1 MRGPVYL
8 PPPTSSEPPVT
19 IPAYSRD
26 VLAETLIRLDGAPFS
41 LDDFPFYREV
51 YQIDH
56 DQLLFKCGRQ
66 VAKSTTINNRSITN
80 SIAVP
85 HFRTLYVAP
94 TQMQS
99 QVFSTSRVDPA
110 LKYSPEIYHRYL
122 SRGAVL
128 NTQHK
133 RFNNGAEMRILY
145 ASDDADRLR
154 GISADEVDYD
164 EVQDIVLDAVVPVA
178 NECMANSRYYY
189 QVYAGTPKSMDNGI
203 EVLWQRST
211 QNEWVIRCTGC
222 NKWNAPLTTKSLGKH
237 GVICLKC
244 GKLLD
249 VRSGQWQAMNPGVR
263 LEGYHI
269 SQLILPLNSEVPRRW
284 EILLDKL
291 ETYPEAKFK
300 NEVLGVSDSIGSR
313 MLSRADLERCCR
325 DYSLKEHPSIADF
338 EDVLYTVAGVDW
350 SGGGAATF
358 TSRSA
363 VWVWGVLPD
372 GRLKTMFYK
381 VYPTAN
387 AVQDVRDIIEVCER
401 WRVRKVAGDAG
412 MGAIANAMLAE
423 ALGYDRVLQVQ
434 YGASSHQL
442 RWNNKDRYMLDKTS
456 AIDTLMMKF
465 KNEQVF
471 FATAGEMRV
480 AFDDIIAEFEH
491 VTKQGAG
498 TRVWTHSP
506 HVPDDALHASVFGWV
521 AYQVAS
527 GHVQFYPLDAG
538 LATSSS

>member
-1 MRGPVYL
+1 MNL
-8 PPPTSSEPPVT
+8 
-19 IPAYSRD
+19 PAYSRD
-26 VLAETLIRLDGAPFS
+26 VLAEGLIRLDGAPFS
-41 LDDFPFYREV
+41 LEDFPFYREI
-51 YQIDH
+51 YQVDH

-66 VAKSTTINNRSITN
+66 VAKSTTINNRSVTN
-80 SIAVP
+80 SISTP

-178 NECMANSRYYY
+178 NECMANSKYYY

-211 QNEWVIRCTGC
+211 QNEWVVKCTGC
-222 NKWNAPLTTKSLGKH
+222 NTWNAPITIKSIGKK
-237 GVICLKC
+237 GVICTKC

-249 VRSGQWQAMNPGVR
+249 MRAGQWASFQPGQR

-291 ETYPEAKFK
+291 QTYPESKFK
-300 NEVLGVSDSIGSR
+300 NEVLGVSDTVGSR
-313 MLSRADLERCCR
+313 MLSRADLERNCR
-325 DYSLKEHPSIADF
+325 DYVLKPIPSEKDF
-338 EDVLYTVAGVDW
+338 DDVLYTIAGVDW
-350 SGGGAATF
+350 SGGGSSTF

-372 GRLKTMFYK
+372 GRLKTMYYK
-381 VYPTAN
+381 IYPTAN
-387 AVQDVRDIIEVCER
+387 PIQDVRDIIQVCQR

-434 YGASSHQL
+434 YASSTQHL
-442 RWNNKDRYMLDKTS
+442 KWNGTDRYILDKTG
-456 AIDTLMMKF
+456 AIDTVMMMF
-465 KNEQVF
+465 KHQQVF
-471 FATAGEMRV
+471 FGNVTQMRG
-480 AFDDIIAEFEH
+480 AFDDIMAEFEH
-491 VTKQGAG
+491 ITKRGEG
-498 TRVWTHSP
+498 RRVWTHSP
-506 HVPDDALHASVFGWV
+506 LVPDDALHASVFGWV
-521 AYQVAS
+521 AFQIAS
-527 GHVQFYPLDAG
+527 GNVEFYPIEA
-538 LATSSS
+538 AAES